1 MSTFLGEVFTAI
13 TPLLLNLV
21 VVLIGGIITVAIMLL
36 NKLKDLTIAKIGASN
51 YNQARDVAI
60 GLYYALEDDFKGMTA
75 SGAKKR
81 TVMDNKLLSLF
92 PTLTQ
97 IQLDAINKEIWNMV
111 NAKVADSD
119 LLNKEVNLNE

>member
-60 GLYYALEDDFKGMTA
+60 GLYYALEDDFKGLTA
-75 SGAKKR
+75 SGAEKKI
-81 TVMDNKLLSLF
+81 VMDNKLLSLF

-111 NAKVADSD
+111 NTKVADSD